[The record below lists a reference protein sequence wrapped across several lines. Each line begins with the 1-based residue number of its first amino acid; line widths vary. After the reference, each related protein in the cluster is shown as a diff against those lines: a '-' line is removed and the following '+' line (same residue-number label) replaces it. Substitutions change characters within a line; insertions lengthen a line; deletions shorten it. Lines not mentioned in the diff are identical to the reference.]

1 MKKISKRIL
10 SIFLSLLMIV
20 SVLPVG
26 VLSANAAS
34 PSLQNAINWA
44 VAVANDNSH
53 GYSWVSAWRN
63 GPDYDCSSLVGNA
76 LYNGGFTSA
85 GTKLKTMSTRSEE
98 SILKQLHF
106 NDVTHS
112 VNLSTG
118 SGLRAGDVLWVG
130 GHTEMYIGNGQLVG
144 AHQSSKPCYCSNNH
158 GCRGYHIGCYNCGEK
173 AGDQTGSEISVTKY
187 RNHPWSKVFRY
198 NGSAPSNGS
207 GTINNT
213 TTSTKN
219 NYYNSSASYQGQATY
234 RNTCG
239 YNVNIRTGVGTNN
252 RSIGVVPNGQSVYIN
267 QTQGNWGYGRYGGKT
282 GWICLDYFTKQSVPE
297 ATTPSINATGNGHVA
312 VKERIT
318 VSWASNNASR
328 YDLSVTGVETK
339 TYSGL
344 TSNSQEIILNNV
356 GTYYFKVKAYNS
368 VGKETSWSTTISCV
382 SERDRH
388 VKFVDWDNTALEEFD
403 VKYGHNAPTPKSPS
417 RKGYTFEGWDSSY
430 FNITADK
437 TIKAK
442 YKIITYTV
450 NFFDRTGKLIGSP
463 QKVEYGHD
471 ATPPTDVN
479 TEANYVFK
487 GWNSTAYKNVYTDR
501 SDKCINID
509 GIYAWDNYDLP
520 VRCKNA
526 KAERDFFGY
535 NVTVDVENND
545 SKPTNGR
552 IVVALKTSEGKL
564 VEMTESSAFA
574 IKAGKTKTGCEV
586 YVSCQK
592 PAAKVEVFMVTN
604 YATGIPISPI
614 LTTEIT
620 EGLMY
625 AESTIKPNESEVT
638 DLQEVTQ
645 YKYREKEFKTGNTK
659 TLAGYE
665 YTGKRNENLISQ
677 SGWIDNTLSTY
688 DNETEKRVLANTRTV
703 NTYSTRTLTCFYHFY
718 KNRGGNHTYC
728 PTSHVGGTWHQINV
742 VSSAMT
748 HYGQSSDNSGVN
760 KYRGPACPSCG
771 ASQYWF
777 KSVNRKDD
785 RTEQYV
791 SGSKNQYSYN
801 TYRYSYNFY
810 RWKTWSDWSDTAV
823 SATADRDV
831 QTRKIYRYKSNVPQV
846 EDKTG
851 KTRTQSGKVDSAFA
865 GKQLMLY
872 VYGYTGASDYTN
884 QFIGQTTIGADGSY
898 SFTYK
903 LRQEP
908 TAQTGDYTIAIGI
921 EGTSDITKV
930 GTIEAPKPSY
940 TVNFYDFDGNIIDTQ
955 TVQEGKNATVPES
968 PEKTGYD
975 FCGWDKSTTRIME
988 NTDFY
993 PEFEKKDFTV
1003 VFVDWQNQFLK
1014 VEKFKYGD
1022 ALSTPDA
1029 KTVEGYKFVGW
1040 DNKSNIVTQDMVVTA
1055 QYEANKYKIE
1065 FVDQDGKVKDTQ
1077 YVDYGDTAV
1086 VPDDIKGDNITF
1098 DGWLNE
1104 EESTEV
1110 THDAKI
1116 YPEYHFD
1123 EDTEVPTANYQ
1134 SGEYTSELSLQLT
1147 TKDENAVIYYYL
1159 DGNEHQATEY
1169 TGPIKLDKTHSV
1181 TYYASSLGKNDSE
1194 KTTNYYCINTSRNT
1208 KYHIVDLFDNETPYS
1223 TDTLLVA
1230 DNSKLSLDMIPQKD
1244 GYSLDHFYTDSSCT
1258 TEFNVSTPI
1267 TASTSLYIKYTP
1279 KQYSVIFNIEGGSI
1293 LETQNVNYSESA
1305 KDPNVPK
1312 KAGYIFAGWDKDYS
1326 CVTEDMVVTGKYLKE
1341 SEYAKISLDESSYDL
1356 YVNTSFA
1363 LNPTI
1368 TPFNLVGEEIE
1379 WTSSDSSI
1387 ASVDSNG
1394 VVKGLKAGEVTIT
1407 ATVKSSKSTASCI
1420 VTVKASAKK
1429 ALLLNSDSKLNYDSL
1444 GYLRRIKP
1452 GTTSADVAKEFVNTE
1467 IKFYDIDGIELTDTD
1482 YVGTGCKIQL
1492 VAGDNIIDSKT
1503 VVVTGDMN
1511 GDGIIN
1517 NKDVAMMNKYLV
1529 EKVTAN
1535 ECQGLAIDVNGD
1547 GYINNRDAAMLARYL
1562 VGKETLNS

>member
-10 SIFLSLLMIV
+10 SLFLALIMLISVAPAGTISAQAAGDTYLQYNATLINSIGKQARSMCSAYALAYCRAILDNKKANPYSYWNSGCQWPRGNYYISNSPNPCKTVCEYINRGKPTIIHLTGTSPAGHYVTVVGYKSGTNVNSARLADLIFID
-20 SVLPVG
+20 P
-26 VLSANAAS
+26 
-34 PSLQNAINWA
+34 
-44 VAVANDNSH
+44 
-53 GYSWVSAWRN
+53 
-63 GPDYDCSSLVGNA
+63 YDC
-76 LYNGGFTSA
+76 
-85 GTKLKTMSTRSEE
+85 KLKNGSSTRYGLYGDGKI
-98 SILKQLHF
+98 ILPNNK
-106 NDVTHS
+106 NGSVKVT
-112 VNLSTG
+112 NAPPT
-118 SGLRAGDVLWVG
+118 
-130 GHTEMYIGNGQLVG
+130 
-144 AHQSSKPCYCSNNH
+144 
-158 GCRGYHIGCYNCGEK
+158 
-173 AGDQTGSEISVTKY
+173 
-187 RNHPWSKVFRY
+187 
-198 NGSAPSNGS
+198 GSAPSNGS

-267 QTQGNWGYGRYGGKT
+267 QTQGNWGYGSYGGKT

-688 DNETEKRVLANTRTV
+688 DNETEKRVLSNTRTV

-777 KSVNRKDD
+777 KSANRNDD
-785 RTEQYV
+785 TTEQYV
-791 SGSKNQYSYN
+791 SGSKKQYYYN
-801 TYRYSYNFY
+801 TYRYSYQFY
-810 RWKTWSDWSDTAV
+810 RWKQWTDWSDTAV
-823 SATADRDV
+823 TATGDRDV

-846 EDKTG
+846 EDTTG
-851 KTRTQSGKVDSAFA
+851 KTRTQNGKVDSAFA

-884 QFIGQTTIGADGSY
+884 QFIGQTTVGADGSY

-993 PEFEKKDFTV
+993 PEFEKKEFTV

-1040 DNKSNIVTQDMVVTA
+1040 DNKSNVVTQDMVVTA

-1194 KTTNYYCINTSRNT
+1194 EVTNYYCINTSGNT
-1208 KYHIVDLFDNETPYS
+1208 KYHIVYYDEEGVSFVQSNTKLTP
-1223 TDTLLVA
+1223 
-1230 DNSKLSLDMIPQKD
+1230 DMFED
-1244 GYSLDHFYTDSSCT
+1244 EHYNFAGLYTDYNYTKEYNINTPVTSS
-1258 TEFNVSTPI
+1258 I
-1267 TASTSLYIKYTP
+1267 HLYIKYTP

-1305 KDPNVPK
+1305 KDPNVPE

-1341 SEYAKISLDESSYDL
+1341 SEYARISLDESSYDL

>member
-10 SIFLSLLMIV
+10 SLFLALIMLISVAPAGTISAQAAGDTYLQYNATLINSIGKQARSMCSAYALAYCRAILDNKKANPYSYWNSGCQWPRGNYYISNSSNPCKTVCEYINRGKPTIIHLTGTSSAGHYVTVVGYKSGTNINSARLADLIFID
-20 SVLPVG
+20 P
-26 VLSANAAS
+26 
-34 PSLQNAINWA
+34 
-44 VAVANDNSH
+44 
-53 GYSWVSAWRN
+53 
-63 GPDYDCSSLVGNA
+63 YDC
-76 LYNGGFTSA
+76 
-85 GTKLKTMSTRSEE
+85 KLKNGSSTRYGLYGDGKI
-98 SILKQLHF
+98 ILPNNK
-106 NDVTHS
+106 NGSVKVT
-112 VNLSTG
+112 NAPPT
-118 SGLRAGDVLWVG
+118 
-130 GHTEMYIGNGQLVG
+130 
-144 AHQSSKPCYCSNNH
+144 
-158 GCRGYHIGCYNCGEK
+158 
-173 AGDQTGSEISVTKY
+173 
-187 RNHPWSKVFRY
+187 
-198 NGSAPSNGS
+198 GSAPSNGS

-267 QTQGNWGYGRYGGKT
+267 QTQGNWGYGSYGGKT

-442 YKIITYTV
+442 YKIIIYTV

-703 NTYSTRTLTCFYHFY
+703 NIYSTRTLTCFYHFY
-718 KNRGGNHTYC
+718 KRGGGNHTYC

-777 KSVNRKDD
+777 KSVNRNDD

-884 QFIGQTTIGADGSY
+884 QFIGQTTVGADGSY

-921 EGTSDITKV
+921 EGTSDITKI

-993 PEFEKKDFTV
+993 PEFEKKEFTV

-1077 YVDYGDTAV
+1077 YVDYGDTAI

-1098 DGWLNE
+1098 DGWMNE

-1123 EDTEVPTANYQ
+1123 EDTEVPIANYQ

-1194 KTTNYYCINTSRNT
+1194 EVTNYYCINTSGNT
-1208 KYHIVDLFDNETPYS
+1208 KYHIVYYDEEGVSFVQSNTKLTP
-1223 TDTLLVA
+1223 
-1230 DNSKLSLDMIPQKD
+1230 DMFED
-1244 GYSLDHFYTDSSCT
+1244 EHYNFAGLYTDYNYTKEYNINTPVTSS
-1258 TEFNVSTPI
+1258 I
-1267 TASTSLYIKYTP
+1267 HLYIKYTP

-1394 VVKGLKAGEVTIT
+1394 VVKGLKAGEATIT

-1452 GTTSADVAKEFVNTE
+1452 GTTSAEVAKEFVNTE

>member
-10 SIFLSLLMIV
+10 SLFLALIMLISVAPAGTISAQAAGDTYLQYNATLINSIGKQARSMCSAYALAYCRAILDNKKANPYSYWNSGCQWPRGNYYISNSPNPCKTVCEYINRGKPTIIHLTGTSPAGHYVTVVGYKSGTNVNSARLADLIFID
-20 SVLPVG
+20 P
-26 VLSANAAS
+26 
-34 PSLQNAINWA
+34 
-44 VAVANDNSH
+44 
-53 GYSWVSAWRN
+53 
-63 GPDYDCSSLVGNA
+63 YDC
-76 LYNGGFTSA
+76 
-85 GTKLKTMSTRSEE
+85 KLKNGSSTRYGLYGDGKI
-98 SILKQLHF
+98 ILPNNK
-106 NDVTHS
+106 NGSVKVT
-112 VNLSTG
+112 NAPPT
-118 SGLRAGDVLWVG
+118 
-130 GHTEMYIGNGQLVG
+130 
-144 AHQSSKPCYCSNNH
+144 
-158 GCRGYHIGCYNCGEK
+158 
-173 AGDQTGSEISVTKY
+173 
-187 RNHPWSKVFRY
+187 
-198 NGSAPSNGS
+198 GSAPSNGS

-267 QTQGNWGYGRYGGKT
+267 QTQGNWGYGSYGGKT

-471 ATPPTDVN
+471 ATPPTDVY

-688 DNETEKRVLANTRTV
+688 DNETEKRVLSNTRTV

-728 PTSHVGGTWHQINV
+728 PTSHVGGAWHQINV

-777 KSVNRKDD
+777 KSVNRNDD

-884 QFIGQTTIGADGSY
+884 QFIGQTTVGADGSY

-993 PEFEKKDFTV
+993 PEFEKKEFTV

-1040 DNKSNIVTQDMVVTA
+1040 DNKSNVVTQDMVVTA

-1110 THDAKI
+1110 THNAKI

-1194 KTTNYYCINTSRNT
+1194 EVTNYYCINTSGNT
-1208 KYHIVDLFDNETPYS
+1208 KYHIVYYDEEGVSFVQSNTKLTP
-1223 TDTLLVA
+1223 
-1230 DNSKLSLDMIPQKD
+1230 DMFED
-1244 GYSLDHFYTDSSCT
+1244 EHYNFAGLYTDYNYT
-1258 TEFNVSTPI
+1258 KEYNINTPI
-1267 TASTSLYIKYTP
+1267 TSSIHLYIKYTP

-1305 KDPNVPK
+1305 KDPNVPE

-1341 SEYAKISLDESSYDL
+1341 SEYARISLDESSYDL

-1394 VVKGLKAGEVTIT
+1394 VVKGLKAGEATIT

-1452 GTTSADVAKEFVNTE
+1452 GTTSAEVAKEFVNTE

-1529 EKVTAN
+1529 DKVTAN

>member
-10 SIFLSLLMIV
+10 SLFLALIMLISVAPAGTISAQAAGDTYLQYNATLINSIGKQARSMCSAYALAYCRAILDNKKANPYSYWNSGCQWTRGNYYISSSYNPCKTVCEYINRGKPTIIHLTGTSSAGHYVTVVGYKSGTNINSARLADLIFID
-20 SVLPVG
+20 P
-26 VLSANAAS
+26 
-34 PSLQNAINWA
+34 
-44 VAVANDNSH
+44 
-53 GYSWVSAWRN
+53 
-63 GPDYDCSSLVGNA
+63 YDC
-76 LYNGGFTSA
+76 
-85 GTKLKTMSTRSEE
+85 KLKNGS
-98 SILKQLHF
+98 SIRYGLYGDGKIILP
-106 NDVTHS
+106 NDKNGSVKVT
-112 VNLSTG
+112 NAPPT
-118 SGLRAGDVLWVG
+118 
-130 GHTEMYIGNGQLVG
+130 
-144 AHQSSKPCYCSNNH
+144 
-158 GCRGYHIGCYNCGEK
+158 
-173 AGDQTGSEISVTKY
+173 
-187 RNHPWSKVFRY
+187 
-198 NGSAPSNGS
+198 GSAPSNGS

-267 QTQGNWGYGRYGGKT
+267 QTQGNWGYGSYGGKT

-645 YKYREKEFKTGNTK
+645 YRYREKEFKTGNTK

-718 KNRGGNHTYC
+718 KRGGGNHTYC

-777 KSVNRKDD
+777 KSVNRNDD

-831 QTRKIYRYKSNVPQV
+831 QTRKTYRYKSNVPQV

-884 QFIGQTTIGADGSY
+884 QFIGQTTVGADGSY

-993 PEFEKKDFTV
+993 PEFEKKEFTV

-1194 KTTNYYCINTSRNT
+1194 EVTNYYCINTSGNT
-1208 KYHIVDLFDNETPYS
+1208 KYHIVYYDEEGVSFVQSNTKLTP
-1223 TDTLLVA
+1223 
-1230 DNSKLSLDMIPQKD
+1230 DMFED
-1244 GYSLDHFYTDSSCT
+1244 EHYNFAGLYTDYNYT
-1258 TEFNVSTPI
+1258 KEYNINTPI
-1267 TASTSLYIKYTP
+1267 TSSIHLYIKYTP

-1305 KDPNVPK
+1305 KDPNVPE

-1394 VVKGLKAGEVTIT
+1394 VVKGLKAGEATIT

-1452 GTTSADVAKEFVNTE
+1452 GTTSAEVAKEFVNTE

-1547 GYINNRDAAMLARYL
+1547 GYINNRDAAMLARCL